1 MTVRVYAYVNDGD
14 LYMKVLSDSAL
25 FDRFEKYLS
34 RERQV
39 RYDYVEA
46 DISEMSWDNNDD
58 QDVVYEL
65 EDFGY

>member
-1 MTVRVYAYVNDGD
+1 MKVRVYSYVNDGS

-25 FDRFEKYLS
+25 FDRYESFLS

-39 RYDYVEA
+39 RYDYVEVV
-46 DISEMSWDNNDD
+46 DGVIRNSDD
-58 QDVVYEL
+58 ASVVDEL

>member
-1 MTVRVYAYVNDGD
+1 MKVRVYSYVNDGS

-25 FDRFEKYLS
+25 FDRYEGFLS

-39 RYDYVEA
+39 RYDYVEVV
-46 DISEMSWDNNDD
+46 DGVIRNLDD
-58 QDVVYEL
+58 ADVVSEL

>member
-14 LYMKVLSDSAL
+14 LYMKVLSDPNL
-25 FDRFEKYLS
+25 FDRYESFLS

-39 RYDYVEA
+39 RYDYVEVVDGA
-46 DISEMSWDNNDD
+46 IRNLDD
-58 QDVVYEL
+58 ADVVSEL

>member
-1 MTVRVYAYVNDGD
+1 MKVRVYAYVNDGD

-39 RYDYVEA
+39 RYDYVEVV
-46 DISEMSWDNNDD
+46 DGVIRNLDD
-58 QDVVYEL
+58 AYVVSEL

>member
-1 MTVRVYAYVNDGD
+1 MKVRVYSYVNDGS

-25 FDRFEKYLS
+25 FDRYGGFLS

-39 RYDYVEA
+39 RYDYVEVV
-46 DISEMSWDNNDD
+46 DGVIHSLDD
-58 QDVVYEL
+58 ASVVDEL

>member
-1 MTVRVYAYVNDGD
+1 MKVRVYAYVNDGD

-39 RYDYVEA
+39 RYDYVEVVDGA
-46 DISEMSWDNNDD
+46 IRNLDD
-58 QDVVYEL
+58 AYVVSEL

>member
-1 MTVRVYAYVNDGD
+1 MKVRVYSYVNDGS

-25 FDRFEKYLS
+25 FDRYESFLY

-39 RYDYVEA
+39 RYDYVEVV
-46 DISEMSWDNNDD
+46 DGVIRNLNDA
-58 QDVVYEL
+58 DVVSEL